1 MKGNTM
7 RAWMLPEASDGF
19 DKLYQE
25 TLPDP
30 EPGPGEVLIRVHACS
45 INYRDF
51 AVAAGKYFGGAL
63 KAPAVPLSDGAG
75 QVFAVGGGVKRFKE
89 GDRVQGSF
97 FLDWQDG
104 PPRAGPA
111 LGDGFSPG
119 MLAELVVLPEGAV
132 VPMAESLDYAQA
144 ACLPCAGVTAWN
156 ALYEGPR
163 ALVPGMKVLVLG
175 TGGVSMLALQ
185 LARAGGCEVIATS
198 SSHPKLERV
207 RELGAAQTVNYKAMP
222 DWGRYVGQELGGVD
236 KVVEV
241 GGAGTAEQSMAA
253 LRTQGEVAM
262 IGVLQPEGGP
272 NPRGLMLTAGS
283 MRGIFV
289 GSAAMAR
296 RLNAAV
302 DVNAIEPLIGA
313 RFGFDQAKEAYT
325 HAWGP
330 ESFAKTVIDLN

>member
-1 MKGNTM
+1 M
-7 RAWMLPEASDGF
+7 RAWRLPAGSDGF
-19 DKLYQE
+19 DKLTLE
-25 TLPDP
+25 ELPDP
-30 EPGPGEVLIRVHACS
+30 TPGPGEVLIRIRACS

-63 KAPAVPLSDGAG
+63 KAPAIPLSDGAG
-75 QVFAVGGGVKRFKE
+75 EVVGVGSEVTRFKE

-97 FLDWQDG
+97 FTQWEDG
-104 PPRAGPA
+104 PPKGSPA

-119 MLAELVVLPEGAV
+119 MLAELVVLPEQAV
-132 VPMAESLDYAQA
+132 VPMAETLDFAQA

-156 ALYEGPR
+156 ALHEGPR
-163 ALVPGMKVLVLG
+163 PLKPGQRVLVLG
-175 TGGVSMLALQ
+175 SGGVSMLALQ

-198 SSHPKLERV
+198 SSNEKLERIKA
-207 RELGAAQTVNYKAMP
+207 LGAAHGVNYKEVP

-236 KVVEV
+236 KVIEV

-253 LRTQGEVAM
+253 LRMQGEIAF

-272 NPRGLMLTAGS
+272 NPRGLMMTAGS

-302 DVNAIEPLIGA
+302 DVNRIEPLIGR
-313 RFGFDQAKEAYT
+313 RFPFEQAKDAYA

-330 ESFAKTVIDLN
+330 ESFAKTVIEL

>member
-1 MKGNTM
+1 M
-7 RAWMLPEASDGF
+7 RAWMLPAGSDGF
-19 DKLYQE
+19 DKLYIE
-25 TLPDP
+25 ELPDP
-30 EPGPGEVLIRVHACS
+30 TPGPGEVLIQVHACS
-45 INYRDF
+45 LNYRDF

-75 QVFAVGGGVKRFKE
+75 QVIAVGPNVTRFE
-89 GDRVQGSF
+89 VGDRVQSSF
-97 FLDWQDG
+97 FQAWEEG
-104 PPRAGPA
+104 PPRMGPA
-111 LGDGFSPG
+111 LGDGFAPG
-119 MLAELVVLPEGAV
+119 MLAERVVLPEAGV
-132 VPMAESLDYAQA
+132 VKMAESLDYAQA

-175 TGGVSMLALQ
+175 SGGVSMLALQ

-198 SSHPKLERV
+198 SSNDKLERI
-207 RELGAAQTVNYKAMP
+207 RGLGAAQTVNYKDMP

-241 GGAGTAEQSMAA
+241 GGAGTTEQSMAA
-253 LRTQGEVAM
+253 LRTQGEVAL

-272 NPRGLMLTAGS
+272 NPRGLMMTAGS
-283 MRGIFV
+283 IRGIFV

-302 DVNAIEPLIGA
+302 DANRIAPLIGA
-313 RFGFDQAKEAYT
+313 RFGFEAAKEA
-325 HAWGP
+325 
-330 ESFAKTVIDLN
+330 

>member
-1 MKGNTM
+1 M
-7 RAWMLPEASDGF
+7 RAWMLPAGSDGF
-19 DKLYQE
+19 DKLYLE
-25 TLPDP
+25 ERPDP
-30 EPGPGEVLIRVHACS
+30 APGPGEVLIRMAAWS

-63 KAPAVPLSDGAG
+63 KAPATPLSDGAG
-75 QVFAVGGGVKRFKE
+75 EVVAVGSGVTRFKQ
-89 GDRVQGSF
+89 GDRVQSSF
-97 FLDWQDG
+97 FTHWEEG
-104 PPRAGPA
+104 PPRMSPA
-111 LGDGFSPG
+111 LGDGMAPG
-119 MLAELVVLPEGAV
+119 MLAELVALPESGV

-163 ALVPGMKVLVLG
+163 ALVPGNRVLVLG
-175 TGGVSMLALQ
+175 SGGVSMLALQ

-198 SSHPKLERV
+198 SSDEKLARI
-207 RELGAAQTVNYKAMP
+207 RELGAAHTVNYKSVP
-222 DWGRYVGQELGGVD
+222 EWGPFVGRELGGVD

-253 LRTQGEVAM
+253 LRTQGEVAL
-262 IGVLQPEGGP
+262 IGVLSPEGGP
-272 NPRGLMLTAGS
+272 NPRGLMMTAGS

-302 DVNAIEPLIGA
+302 DANGIQPLIGA
-313 RFGFDQAKEAYT
+313 RFGFDQAKEAYA

-330 ESFAKTVIDLN
+330 DSFAKTVIELA

>member
-1 MKGNTM
+1 M
-7 RAWMLPEASDGF
+7 RAWQLPAGSDGF
-19 DKLYQE
+19 DKL
-25 TLPDP
+25 TLEELADP
-30 EPGPGEVLIRVHACS
+30 TPGPGEVLIQVRACS
-45 INYRDF
+45 LNYRDF

-75 QVFAVGGGVKRFKE
+75 QVVAVGEGVTQFKE

-97 FLDWQDG
+97 FMNWVDG
-104 PPRAGPA
+104 PPRMSAA
-111 LGDGFSPG
+111 LGDGFAPG
-119 MLAELVVLPEGAV
+119 MLAELVVLPESGV
-132 VPMAESLDYAQA
+132 VPMAESLDYAEA

-163 ALVPGMKVLVLG
+163 ALVPGNRVLVLG
-175 TGGVSMLALQ
+175 SGGVSMLALQ

-198 SSHPKLERV
+198 SSHQKLERI
-207 RELGAAQTVNYKAMP
+207 RELGAAHTVNYKTIP
-222 DWGRYVGQELGGVD
+222 DWGRFVGQELGGVD

-253 LRTQGEVAM
+253 LRTQGEVAL
-262 IGVLQPEGGP
+262 IGVLSPEGGP
-272 NPRGLMLTAGS
+272 NPRGLMMTAGS

-302 DVNAIEPLIGA
+302 DVNGIKPLIGA
-313 RFGFDQAKEAYT
+313 RFGFEQARDAYA

-330 ESFAKTVIDLN
+330 ESFAKTVIELA

>member
-1 MKGNTM
+1 M
-7 RAWMLPEASDGF
+7 RAWRLPAGSDGF
-19 DKLYQE
+19 DKLVLE
-25 TLPDP
+25 ELPDP
-30 EPGPGEVLIRVHACS
+30 TPGPGEVLIQVHACS

-63 KAPAVPLSDGAG
+63 KAPAIPLSDGAG
-75 QVFAVGGGVKRFKE
+75 QVVAVGPGAKRFKE
-89 GDRVQGSF
+89 GDRVQSSF
-97 FLDWQDG
+97 FMNWEDG
-104 PPRAGPA
+104 PPRMSGA

-119 MLAELVVLPEGAV
+119 MLAELVVLPEAAV
-132 VPMAESLDYAQA
+132 VPMAETMDYAQA

-163 ALVPGMKVLVLG
+163 ALVPGNKVLVLG

-185 LARAGGCEVIATS
+185 IARAGGCEVIATS
-198 SSHPKLERV
+198 SSNEKLERV
-207 RELGAAQTVNYKAMP
+207 RAFGAAHTVNYKDMP

-262 IGVLQPEGGP
+262 IGVLMPEGGP
-272 NPRGLMLTAGS
+272 NPRGLMMTAGS

-296 RLNAAV
+296 KLNAAI
-302 DVNAIEPLIGA
+302 DANRIEPLIGA
-313 RFGFDQAKEAYT
+313 RFGFEQAMEAYAY
-325 HAWGP
+325 AWGP
-330 ESFAKTVIDLN
+330 ESFAKTVIELA

>member
-1 MKGNTM
+1 M
-7 RAWMLPEASDGF
+7 RAWMLPAGSDGF
-19 DKLYQE
+19 DKLYVE

-30 EPGPGEVLIRVHACS
+30 TPGPGEVLIQVHACS

-75 QVFAVGGGVKRFKE
+75 QVVAVGEGVTQFKE

-97 FLDWQDG
+97 FMNWVDG
-104 PPRAGPA
+104 PPRMSAA
-111 LGDGFSPG
+111 LGDGFAPG
-119 MLAELVVLPEGAV
+119 MLAELVVLPESGV
-132 VPMAESLDYAQA
+132 VPMAESLDYAEA

-163 ALVPGMKVLVLG
+163 ALVPGNRVLVLG
-175 TGGVSMLALQ
+175 SGGVSMLALQ

-198 SSHPKLERV
+198 SSHQKLERI
-207 RELGAAQTVNYKAMP
+207 RDLGAAHTVNYKTIP
-222 DWGRYVGQELGGVD
+222 DWGRFVGQELGGVD

-253 LRTQGEVAM
+253 LRTQGEVAL
-262 IGVLQPEGGP
+262 IGVLSPEGGP
-272 NPRGLMLTAGS
+272 NPRGLMMTAGS

-302 DVNAIEPLIGA
+302 DANGIKPLIGA
-313 RFGFDQAKEAYT
+313 RFGFEQARDAYA

-330 ESFAKTVIDLN
+330 ESFAKTVIELA